1 MKWVLAV
8 YRLVLSLYPP
18 PFRARFGE
26 EMEEVFLAGL
36 EEARQRG
43 RLAEFLL
50 GEALRLPGS
59 LADVYLWAMRSP
71 GVQQMALPGGG
82 GGVTGGAGDGWGPS
96 LMGGL
101 PHLIIGLLI
110 VVSSLLTEWL
120 AVDTNLLSLLLFGA
134 FFLLGLGVL
143 VYNIRKGWKRWSASW
158 LFYLLMIAIIF
169 LSYVLNLLMKP
180 DQGNWLYEVQT
191 TIIPLV
197 IAYLLYKMACAE
209 RVSGLL
215 AALPITGLMWFF
227 FEEFVPE
234 VPKLLATG
242 WMFLVVFSA
251 AVLILRTPRFAAALG
266 LALLVPALS
275 GLPFATLGVY
285 LGGTLPFSQPGPSP
299 QEVLRQYLP
308 FLAMAA
314 AVALGPQMAAVLRR
328 VGQASAK
335 AGGKVYYRLALG
347 GMLLGL
353 LLSMLQ
359 FGIASSDQFLW
370 LPRLFSSP
378 WPGLGLALGIYLVG
392 IGLLTGAA
400 MRCDV
405 FEDRRSDLRM
415 AALAGLLPCIPLILV
430 NLFPGLS
437 GHTQQSWVILALE
450 MAWVGGS
457 AWVVAGGFGN
467 PPYFFRIGSKE
478 GSTSPPGLA

>member
-1 MKWVLAV
+1 MDMKWMLAV
-8 YRLVLSLYPP
+8 YGLMLALYPP

-82 GGVTGGAGDGWGPS
+82 GVAGGAGDGWGPS

-110 VVSSLLTEWL
+110 VASSLLNEWL
-120 AVDTNLLSLLLFGA
+120 ALDANLLSLLMFGA

-143 VYNIRKGWKRWSASW
+143 VYNILRGWKRWSASW
-158 LFYLLMIAIIF
+158 LIYLLMVTLILMSNG
-169 LSYVLNLLMKP
+169 LSVLAQGNY
-180 DQGNWLYEVQT
+180 GNWLYEIQT
-191 TIIPLV
+191 MIFPLV
-197 IAYLLYKMACAE
+197 AAYLLYKLACAE
-209 RVSGLL
+209 RVGGLL

-266 LALLVPALS
+266 LALLVPLLS

-285 LGGTLPFSQPGPSP
+285 MGGTLPFSEQGPSP

-314 AVALGPQMAAVLRR
+314 AVALGPQMAAALRA
-328 VGQASAK
+328 VGRESAK
-335 AGGKVYYRLALG
+335 AGGKVFYRLALS
-347 GMLLGL
+347 GMLIG
-353 LLSMLQ
+353 LSMVLLQ
-359 FGIASSDQFLW
+359 YGRASSDLFLW
-370 LPRLFSSP
+370 LPKLVSSP
-378 WPGLGLALGIYLVG
+378 WPGLLLALGIYLVG
-392 IGLLTGAA
+392 IGLLTWAA
-400 MRCDV
+400 MRCNV

-415 AALAGLLPCIPLILV
+415 TALAVLLPGIPLILLNV
-430 NLFPGLS
+430 FPVLN
-437 GHTQQSWVILALE
+437 GHTLQSWMIPALE
-450 MAWVGGS
+450 MAWVG
-457 AWVVAGGFGN
+457 AQ
-467 PPYFFRIGSKE
+467 
-478 GSTSPPGLA
+478 PG